1 MAWIESHQDLA
12 HHPKVARLAG
22 TLEVS
27 VPAAIGHLHCL
38 WWWCLSYA
46 DDGDLTDFSDFEIAY
61 AAQWQGEPDVFV
73 EALQKAGWLDGREV
87 HDWHEYGGKLAEK
100 RMADAQRK
108 RNMRSFYA
116 EGTADAVKQRD
127 GSRCRYCG
135 KTVNWSDRRSEDGAT
150 YDHIDPYGP
159 ETEQNVVVACRGCNS
174 RKGQRTPEEAGLTL
188 KPVSGRTKSALDAG
202 QVSISREQ
210 DTTEQNTTEDNT
222 TEETAPLP
230 AQAIPDDSSTLNDL
244 KAILVELFGE
254 PPPKNWSLYN
264 RIATWIRDQGG
275 DVGQVRLK
283 AGLIFEEWGR
293 KACTA
298 TALEKHWTRYDAE
311 VGQLSDE
318 DVKRYQAEVR
328 RQRRRKEI
336 HGT

>member
-22 TLEVS
+22 MLEVS

-46 DDGDLTDFSDFEIAY
+46 DDGNLTDFSDFEIGY
-61 AAQWQGEPDVFV
+61 AAQWQGEPEVFV

-87 HDWHEYGGKLAEK
+87 HDWHEYGGKLAE
-100 RMADAQRK
+100 RRRQDAERK
-108 RNMRSFYA
+108 RKARAKTSA
-116 EGTADAVKQRD
+116 GRPPDSPKDDPADGV
-127 GSRCRYCG
+127 
-135 KTVNWSDRRSEDGAT
+135 RR
-150 YDHIDPYGP
+150 
-159 ETEQNVVVACRGCNS
+159 
-174 RKGQRTPEEAGLTL
+174 
-188 KPVSGRTKSALDAG
+188 
-202 QVSISREQ
+202 
-210 DTTEQNTTEDNT
+210 EQNTTEDNT

-230 AQAIPDDSSTLNDL
+230 AQTIPDDSSTLHDL
-244 KAILVELFGE
+244 KAVLVELFGE

-275 DVGQVRLK
+275 TVGEVRLK

-298 TALEKHWTRYDAE
+298 TSVEKYWTRYDAA

-328 RQRRRKEI
+328 RTRRRKEI